1 LRSFLPER
9 FRVGYAFGGGW
20 VEFTRHALSRNG
32 NANYTEEA
40 IRQPVRFF
48 LPEAAKALIR
58 QL

>member
-1 LRSFLPER
+1 
-9 FRVGYAFGGGW
+9 VGYAFGGGW

-48 LPEAAKALIR
+48 LPEAAKDLIR